1 MDKSNGFG
9 YYLANNDNNNNN
21 NSNNNNNGNFIKIC
35 YIDISTIIN
44 LTTKVIYNCLLEPD
58 KKL

>member
-1 MDKSNGFG
+1 METLLK
-9 YYLANNDNNNNN
+9 
-21 NSNNNNNGNFIKIC
+21 C

>member
-1 MDKSNGFG
+1 MRRENVYVGRDYKDGH
-9 YYLANNDNNNNN
+9 
-21 NSNNNNNGNFIKIC
+21 FIKIC

>member
-1 MDKSNGFG
+1 MPNPKCSKVPARLGV
-9 YYLANNDNNNNN
+9 NN
-21 NSNNNNNGNFIKIC
+21 NNNNNGNFIKIC